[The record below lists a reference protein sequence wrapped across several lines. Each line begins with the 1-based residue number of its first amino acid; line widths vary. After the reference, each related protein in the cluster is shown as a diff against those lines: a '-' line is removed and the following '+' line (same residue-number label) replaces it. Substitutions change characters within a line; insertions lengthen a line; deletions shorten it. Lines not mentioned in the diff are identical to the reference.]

1 MSEAHAK
8 QKQIS
13 GIAAHCSFDR
23 AVDLVELVEHPSNPN
38 KHSDK
43 QIALLAKIIRNQGWR
58 NPIVVSNRSGFII
71 SGHGRLAAAKL
82 LNVENVPVDYQ
93 DFASEAEE
101 HAHLIADN
109 RIAELAEIDGNEL
122 AGLLRQLDGQIDL
135 ELTGFDQVSLDDL
148 LASTTSDQPE
158 VDAEPQIDKADELQK
173 KWNTALGQVWELG
186 DHRLLCGDCT
196 DTDTVAQ
203 LMGGERAE
211 ICFTSP
217 PYNAGS
223 LNIKG
228 NNSTLPKY
236 VEGTDNMAQGDYLD
250 FLNGF
255 ISAIKGF
262 SDEQFVNLGL
272 VQSNKLALVEFMNTQ
287 KSNFKDLIYWVKSNC
302 APHIQQGVMNSRV
315 ELIICLG
322 DENRKFRSAQF
333 SQGTRANFIEGPP
346 AIGNEF
352 AGIHKA
358 TFPLYLP
365 TDIVANF
372 SNKGALVIE
381 PFLGSGTT
389 LMACENLG
397 RKCRAIEIAPAYV
410 AVTLERWADATGKEP
425 KLCN

>member
-1 MSEAHAK
+1 METK
-8 QKQIS
+8 KIS
-13 GIAAHCSFDR
+13 GVEVHCAFDDEMDV
-23 AVDLVELVEHPSNPN
+23 VDLVPNPRNPN
-38 KHSDK
+38 RHDDR
-43 QIALLAKIIRNQGWR
+43 QIALLAKIIRSQGWR
-58 NPIVVSNRSGFII
+58 NPIVISERSGFIVA
-71 SGHGRLAAAKL
+71 GHGRMEAARV
-82 LNVENVPVDYQ
+82 LNVEKVPVDHQ
-93 DFASEAEE
+93 AFGSEAEE
-101 HAHLIADN
+101 YAHLIADN
-109 RIAELAEIDGNEL
+109 RIAELAEADRGEL
-122 AGLLRQLDGQIDL
+122 GELIKELEGKIDL
-135 ELTGFDQVSLDDL
+135 DLTGFDAPGLEEL
-148 LASTTSDQPE
+148 LGELEPDKE
-158 VDAEPQIDKADELQK
+158 LDAEPQIDKANELQA
-173 KWNTALGQVWELG
+173 KWKTALGQVWELG

-196 DTDTVAQ
+196 DADTVAQ

-410 AVTLERWADATGKEP
+410 AVTLERWAEATGKTP
-425 KLCN
+425 KLTNGA